1 MKKVIMAFHHLIV
14 LIWLIIVLVVFKV
27 TTNFKFENGSSLI
40 FIALI
45 VVFPTVIYVYTFI
58 NKNKIRK
65 QKKEKMYQYYRKIQ
79 DDKNKNQL
87 KSNLLDKIKE
97 LGLDYELSEDQEMI
111 RVTIYSIS
119 KKLFN
124 LTFTKS
130 VAMLHMVETEIIY
143 YFYYSNQIK
152 EYSKYDLRNFEY
164 KETEMLYSKII
175 DRINSLIQKT
185 YVYTQS
191 SKQIKL
197 VIQDTNEV
205 VYDLTLNKKLFSNIK
220 KEKKILNLKY

>member
-1 MKKVIMAFHHLIV
+1 MKKIIMAFHHLIV
-14 LIWLIIVLVVFKV
+14 LIWLIIILVVFKV

-45 VVFPTVIYVYTFI
+45 IVFPTFIYIYTLI

-65 QKKEKMYQYYRKIQ
+65 QKKDKMLLYYRNIQ

-87 KSNLLDKIKE
+87 KVNLLDKIKE
-97 LGLDYELSEDQEMI
+97 LGLDYELTDNQDTI
-111 RVTIYSIS
+111 RITIYSIS
-119 KKLFN
+119 KMLFH

-130 VAMLHMVETEIIY
+130 VAMLHVVETEIVY

-164 KETEMLYSKII
+164 KETKILYLKILE
-175 DRINSLIQKT
+175 RIKTLVQKT

-197 VIQDTNEV
+197 VVQDTNEV
-205 VYDLTLNKKLFSNIK
+205 VYDLSLNKKLFSSLK